1 MIERRVFSRA
11 VYIGCA
17 EFLYKIKAIRFQE
30 LVKTS
35 PALKIP
41 IFSLKKQHSSL
52 QKGLEE
58 AFRRVVTSG
67 SFILG
72 PEVESWEREF
82 AEYLGAKHAVG
93 VSNGSD
99 ALLLALQA
107 LDVGPGDEVI
117 LPTYTFFASAGSVA
131 RLGARPVFVDSA
143 PCCYNLNVP
152 AVASAIGPKTK
163 AIMAVH
169 LFGQAADM
177 DALLKVAQKAGLP
190 IVEDVAQSL
199 GAKVGQKYAGTIGAI
214 GCFSFFPTKNL
225 GALGEGGA
233 VVTQDPQLAEKV
245 RKLRV
250 HGAKKKY
257 FHEEVGG
264 NFRLHELQAA
274 FLRAKFPML
283 ADWLEKRAQNAE
295 IYFRHFFQSK
305 IARPA
310 ETECVCNEGAGGT
323 KPADTQLLLP
333 YRCHPHHTFNQFI
346 VRIPGREKRDRIRES
361 LQEKGVGTEVYYP
374 RPLHVQDCFRDLGY
388 REGQFPWAERFSRET
403 LALPI
408 YPELEAQEVEYVAR
422 EVEALV

>member
-1 MIERRVFSRA
+1 MRPT
-11 VYIGCA
+11 
-17 EFLYKIKAIRFQE
+17 LT
-30 LVKTS
+30 L
-35 PALKIP
+35 P
-41 IFSLKKQHSSL
+41 IFSLKKQHEVMEGKLS
-52 QKGLEE
+52 E
-58 AFRRVVTSG
+58 AFHRVLASG

-72 PEVESWEREF
+72 PELEAWEREF
-82 AEYLGAKHAVG
+82 GEFLGTKHAVG
-93 VSNGSD
+93 VSSGSD

-107 LDVGPGDEVI
+107 LGVGPGDEVI
-117 LPTYTFFASAGSVA
+117 VPSYTFFASAGSVA

-143 PCCYNLNVP
+143 PCCYNLNVS
-152 AVASAIGPKTK
+152 AVAGAIGPKTK

-233 VVTQDPQLAEKV
+233 VVTRDSQLAEKV

-274 FLRAKFPML
+274 FLRTKFPML
-283 ADWLEKRAQNAE
+283 ANWLEKRAQNAQ
-295 IYFRHFFQSK
+295 IYFRHFSQSK

-310 ETECVCNEGAGGT
+310 ESECVCNEDAGGT
-323 KPADTQLLLP
+323 EPADAKLLLP
-333 YRCHPHHTFNQFI
+333 YRCHPSHTFNQFI

-361 LQEKGVGTEVYYP
+361 LQKKGVGTEVYYP
-374 RPLHVQDCFRDLGY
+374 RPLHVQECFKDLGY
-388 REGQFPWAERFSRET
+388 REGQFPWAEKFSHET

-408 YPELEAQEVEYVAR
+408 YPELEVHELEHVAR
-422 EVEALV
+422 EVENLIQRL

>member
-1 MIERRVFSRA
+1 MRPTVT
-11 VYIGCA
+11 
-17 EFLYKIKAIRFQE
+17 L
-30 LVKTS
+30 
-35 PALKIP
+35 P
-41 IFSLKKQHSSL
+41 IFSLKKQHEAMEGKLS
-52 QKGLEE
+52 E
-58 AFRRVVTSG
+58 AFHRVLASG

-72 PEVESWEREF
+72 SELEAWEREF
-82 AEYLGAKHAVG
+82 GEFLGTKHAVG
-93 VSNGSD
+93 VSSGSD

-107 LDVGPGDEVI
+107 LGVGPGDEVI
-117 LPTYTFFASAGSVA
+117 VPSYTFFASAGSVA

-143 PCCYNLNVP
+143 PCCYNLNVS

-233 VVTQDPQLAEKV
+233 VVTHDSQLAEKV

-274 FLRAKFPML
+274 FLRTKFPML
-283 ADWLEKRAQNAE
+283 ANWLEKRAQNAQ
-295 IYFRHFFQSK
+295 IYFRHFSQSK

-310 ETECVCNEGAGGT
+310 ESECVCNEDAGGT
-323 KPADTQLLLP
+323 EPADAKLLLP
-333 YRCHPHHTFNQFI
+333 YRCHPSHTFNQFI

-374 RPLHVQDCFRDLGY
+374 RPLHVQECFKDLGY
-388 REGQFPWAERFSRET
+388 REGQFPWAEKFSHET

-408 YPELEAQEVEYVAR
+408 YPELEVHELEHVAR
-422 EVEALV
+422 EVENLIQRL

>member
-1 MIERRVFSRA
+1 MAQGTV
-11 VYIGCA
+11 
-17 EFLYKIKAIRFQE
+17 LYKVKIIRFQE

-41 IFSLKKQHSSL
+41 IFSLKKQHGSL

-58 AFRRVVTSG
+58 AFQRVVTSG

-107 LDVGPGDEVI
+107 LGVGPGDEVI
-117 LPTYTFFASAGSVA
+117 VPTYTFFASAGSVA

-143 PCCYNLNVP
+143 PCCYNLKVP

-199 GAKVGQKYAGTIGAI
+199 GAKVGQKYAGTVGAI

-274 FLRAKFPML
+274 FLRTKFPML

-295 IYFRHFFQSK
+295 IYLRHFSQSK
-305 IARPA
+305 IACPA
-310 ETECVCNEGAGGT
+310 ESECVCNEGAGGT
-323 KPADTQLLLP
+323 EPTDAQLLLP

-388 REGQFPWAERFSRET
+388 REGQFPWAEKFSRET

>member
-1 MIERRVFSRA
+1 M
-11 VYIGCA
+11 
-17 EFLYKIKAIRFQE
+17 
-30 LVKTS
+30 KTS

-117 LPTYTFFASAGSVA
+117 LPTYTFFATAGSVA

-323 KPADTQLLLP
+323 EPADTQLLLP

>member
-1 MIERRVFSRA
+1 MT
-11 VYIGCA
+11 
-17 EFLYKIKAIRFQE
+17 L
-30 LVKTS
+30 
-35 PALKIP
+35 P
-41 IFSLKKQHSSL
+41 IFSLKKQHEVMEGKLS
-52 QKGLEE
+52 E
-58 AFRRVVTSG
+58 AFHRVLASG

-72 PEVESWEREF
+72 PELEAWEREF
-82 AEYLGAKHAVG
+82 GEFLGTKHAVG
-93 VSNGSD
+93 VSSGSD

-107 LDVGPGDEVI
+107 LGVGPGDEVI
-117 LPTYTFFASAGSVA
+117 VPSYTFFASAGSVA

-143 PCCYNLNVP
+143 PCCYNLNVS
-152 AVASAIGPKTK
+152 AVASVIGPKTK

-233 VVTQDPQLAEKV
+233 VVTHDSQLAEKV

-274 FLRAKFPML
+274 FLRTKFPML
-283 ADWLEKRAQNAE
+283 ANWLEKRAQNAQ
-295 IYFRHFFQSK
+295 IYFRHFSQSK

-310 ETECVCNEGAGGT
+310 ESECVCNEDAGGT
-323 KPADTQLLLP
+323 EPADAKLLLP
-333 YRCHPHHTFNQFI
+333 YRCHPSHTFNQFI

-374 RPLHVQDCFRDLGY
+374 RPLHVQECFKDLGY
-388 REGQFPWAERFSRET
+388 REGQFPWAEKFSHET

-408 YPELEAQEVEYVAR
+408 YPELEVHELEHVAR
-422 EVEALV
+422 EVENLIQRL